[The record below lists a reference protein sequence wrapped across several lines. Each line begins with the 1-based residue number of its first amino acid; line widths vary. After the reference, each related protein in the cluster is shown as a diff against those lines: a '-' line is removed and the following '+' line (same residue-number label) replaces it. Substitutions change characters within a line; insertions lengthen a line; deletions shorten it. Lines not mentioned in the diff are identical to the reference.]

1 LSCNFAR
8 KPTRNRWIC
17 ESAKLAATNN
27 NDKKD
32 LLEENKKP
40 TIIPKLS

>member
-1 LSCNFAR
+1 LSCNFAK
-8 KPTRNRWIC
+8 KPTRNKWIC

-27 NDKKD
+27 NNNKKN
-32 LLEENKKP
+32 LLEKKKP